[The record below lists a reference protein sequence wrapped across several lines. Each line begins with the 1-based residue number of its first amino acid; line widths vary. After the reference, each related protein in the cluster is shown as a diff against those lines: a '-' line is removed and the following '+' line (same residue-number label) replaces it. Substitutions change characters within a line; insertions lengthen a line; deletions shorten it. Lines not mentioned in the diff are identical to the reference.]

1 MRVLT
6 VIIFLIPLVTLADNG
21 SDPACSAQYGL
32 DVCTST
38 FELSDEQ
45 INYSEK
51 NNDAFDTTLEK
62 HQSLLGTNLTD
73 EDMNQIQREN
83 AFKNIDS
90 FRAYMKTIEN
100 RDHTSNDSEFSVKTR
115 ILDSTDFGL
124 DCRIVADSI
133 YELPNSQYYD
143 CALQRYF

>member
-1 MRVLT
+1 MRFLPI
-6 VIIFLIPLVTLADNG
+6 IIFLIPLLTIADNED
-21 SDPACSAQYGL
+21 DPICSAYSGL
-32 DVCTST
+32 DVCSST
-38 FELSDEQ
+38 FGLSDEQ

-51 NNDAFDTTLEK
+51 NSDVFDTTVEK
-62 HQSLLGTNLTD
+62 HQSLFGTSLTD

-100 RDHTSNDSEFSVKTR
+100 SDRTGDDSEFSVKKR

>member
-1 MRVLT
+1 MRVLPI
-6 VIIFLIPLVTLADNG
+6 IIFLIPLLTLADNEG
-21 SDPACSAQYGL
+21 DPTCSAHYGL
-32 DVCTST
+32 DLCTPT
-38 FELSDEQ
+38 AGLGDEQ
-45 INYSEK
+45 MYFSEK
-51 NNDAFDTTLEK
+51 NNNVFDTTLEK
-62 HQSLLGTNLTD
+62 HQSLLGTSLTD
-73 EDMNQIQREN
+73 DDMNQIQRDN

-90 FRAYMKTIEN
+90 FRAYMKSIEN
-100 RDHTSNDSEFSVKTR
+100 PDRTGNDSEFSVKKR

>member
-1 MRVLT
+1 VRVLPI
-6 VIIFLIPLVTLADNG
+6 IIFLIPLLTLADNED
-21 SDPACSAQYGL
+21 DPTCSPYYGF
-32 DVCTST
+32 DVCSST
-38 FELSDEQ
+38 FGLSDEQ
-45 INYSEK
+45 ISYSEK
-51 NNDAFDTTLEK
+51 NNDVFDTTIEK
-62 HQSLLGTNLTD
+62 HQSLFGTSLTD

-100 RDHTSNDSEFSVKTR
+100 SDRTGKDSEFSVKKR
-115 ILDSTDFGL
+115 IFDSTDFGL